1 MKHIETYRCV
11 HTDDCHFILYMKKM
25 SFAYCSEDLC
35 EYSEYTVV
43 WWSVVVPTSNTWLHS
58 LLVLYMND
66 KHNNKEQDSDD
77 RN

>member
-43 WWSVVVPTSNTWLHS
+43 
-58 LLVLYMND
+58 
-66 KHNNKEQDSDD
+66 
-77 RN
+77 